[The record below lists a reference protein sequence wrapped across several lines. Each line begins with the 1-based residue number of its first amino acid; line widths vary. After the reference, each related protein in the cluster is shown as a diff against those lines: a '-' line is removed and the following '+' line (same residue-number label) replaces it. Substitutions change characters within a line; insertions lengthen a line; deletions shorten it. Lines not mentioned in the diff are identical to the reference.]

1 MPGHIKSQSD
11 YSQATPPDSPR
22 TSSSQH
28 AVMSNSLL
36 QNYNIYAQEM
46 VPSPSSGYD
55 LMYPES
61 HGLPHD
67 HFPYPNAENGY
78 FLGEHEGIKVEY
90 TGSSSLDDRD
100 RRRRRTSLV
109 KEKEA
114 LSNMHMRRRAQN
126 RASQRAFRDRK
137 EKHVKDLEHQ
147 LEDLGSKHQALLH
160 SYTDLSSANDRLSKE
175 VEKLT
180 AENGS
185 LRSSRD
191 SSTFSALLTPNEFEG
206 FNGAESLYP
215 GRAFYY
221 DDGLLTPNRL
231 LEPCNDSS

>member
-1 MPGHIKSQSD
+1 
-11 YSQATPPDSPR
+11 
-22 TSSSQH
+22 
-28 AVMSNSLL
+28 
-36 QNYNIYAQEM
+36 
-46 VPSPSSGYD
+46 
-55 LMYPES
+55 MYPES

-114 LSNMHMRRRAQN
+114 LSNMHMVTTQGLPNAILARRLTDHSQRRRAQN